1 LLKDEKGFPM
11 RQIDAL
17 VRFYKALA
25 DSTRLQLVQL
35 LAVSHCGNAK
45 CVSRLAQELGVTVSS
60 VSQHLRILKDL
71 GLVQSD
77 RRGYQ
82 IHYWLDANALA
93 EYQKLAGEALG
104 AAFVHPTA
112 LDHLKERKNM
122 CGCSCSGCQCEHPER
137 QQDQPTE
144 CTPEQIRECH
154 GDVEGHP
161 CEAAQAED

>member
-45 CVSRLAQELGVTVSS
+45 CVSRLAQELGVTASS